1 MRLKLSSLTY
11 LIVNKRLRTNA
22 KDKKI
27 YHGIQELM
35 EEDLEVQ
42 EDEDDDEGDNE
53 DPFVDNLI
61 YQIEELR
68 NKVSINSADELLHC
82 FIYFHFLTV
91 HRI

>member
-1 MRLKLSSLTY
+1 
-11 LIVNKRLRTNA
+11 
-22 KDKKI
+22 
-27 YHGIQELM
+27 M

-68 NKVSINSADELLHC
+68 NKVC
-82 FIYFHFLTV
+82 Q
-91 HRI
+91 